1 MIDIAEKK
9 DVQRLEAKI
18 DKLLMFIDSND
29 IKQPGKVLTSNEI
42 RMRLGNISRQ
52 TFQNKLE
59 ELVGAGMFKDGHWK
73 MYEKDLQQYLI
84 KKQYNGINS

>member
-18 DKLLMFIDSND
+18 DKLLMFIDNND

-59 ELVGAGMFKDGHWK
+59 ELVSAGMFKDGQWK
-73 MYEKDLQQYLI
+73 MYENDLTNFL
-84 KKQYNGINS
+84 KKKRI